1 MIVSYLVFV
10 CLDAMRCER
19 TLIHSF
25 LLCLYIVHY
34 SHPIS
39 FFIRFSG
46 CRIPWLSSDSTS
58 RCNQDKND
66 DTSRIKSTT
75 LLQCL
80 ELCQGYYSHGRRV
93 SISGGLTATS
103 ILHITFMGCT
113 VSSKREISESSWRK
127 KLQKP
132 IEKNCSWSFSWY
144 ETPKAINNRDC
155 IMVCF
160 NFFKTICSLCLY
172 YLHRHTLAHS

>member
-1 MIVSYLVFV
+1 MMVSYLVFV
-10 CLDAMRCER
+10 CLDSMRANINSFVSFYV
-19 TLIHSF
+19 LI
-25 LLCLYIVHY
+25 YIVHY

-39 FFIRFSG
+39 FFIRFLG
-46 CRIPWLSSDSTS
+46 RRIPWLSSDSTS

-80 ELCQGYYSHGRRV
+80 ELCKGYYSYGRRV

-103 ILHITFMGCT
+103 MLHITFMGCA
-113 VSSKREISESSWRK
+113 VSSQREISKSSWRK

-132 IEKNCSWSFSWY
+132 TEKDCSWSFSWY
-144 ETPKAINNRDC
+144 ETPKAINNRDY

-172 YLHRHTLAHS
+172 YLHHHTLAHS

>member
-1 MIVSYLVFV
+1 M
-10 CLDAMRCER
+10 
-19 TLIHSF
+19 
-25 LLCLYIVHY
+25 VHY
-34 SHPIS
+34 SNPIS

-46 CRIPWLSSDSTS
+46 CCIPWLFSDSTS
-58 RCNQDKND
+58 RCYQDKND
-66 DTSRIKSTT
+66 DTSSIKSTT

-80 ELCQGYYSHGRRV
+80 ELCQGYYSYGRRV

-103 ILHITFMGCT
+103 MLHITFMGRT
-113 VSSKREISESSWRK
+113 VSSKREISKTSWRK

-132 IEKNCSWSFSWY
+132 IEKDCSWSFSWY

-160 NFFKTICSLCLY
+160 NLF
-172 YLHRHTLAHS
+172 

>member
-1 MIVSYLVFV
+1 M
-10 CLDAMRCER
+10 
-19 TLIHSF
+19 
-25 LLCLYIVHY
+25 VHY
-34 SHPIS
+34 SNPIS

-46 CRIPWLSSDSTS
+46 CCIPWLFSDSTS

-80 ELCQGYYSHGRRV
+80 ELCQGYYSYGRRV

-103 ILHITFMGCT
+103 MLHITFMGCT
-113 VSSKREISESSWRK
+113 VSSKREISKSSWRK

-132 IEKNCSWSFSWY
+132 IEKDCSWSFSWY

-160 NFFKTICSLCLY
+160 NFFLKTICSLCLY